1 VTVVAWVGEG
11 VQASKAHSEVAAV
24 AVLNSAGDREVEV
37 GSIPAAVVSLHPYDL
52 VSETGTT
59 ISDHDQ

>member
-37 GSIPAAVVSLHPYDL
+37 GSNPAVVSLHPNDL